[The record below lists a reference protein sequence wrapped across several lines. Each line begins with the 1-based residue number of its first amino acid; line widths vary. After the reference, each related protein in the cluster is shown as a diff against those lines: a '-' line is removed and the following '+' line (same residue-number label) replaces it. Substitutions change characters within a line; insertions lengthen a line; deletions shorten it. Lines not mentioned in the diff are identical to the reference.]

1 MDFSQLKKKILIS
14 IIMGMTIFV
23 GLSIYSDIDK
33 LMKVF
38 VAFDYRYLLIILILA
53 PLNYFF
59 RYIKWS
65 YYLKKV
71 DVNIDRR
78 DNILIFASG
87 LAMTVSPGKV
97 GELLK
102 AYLLKENNKVP
113 ITTTAPLIMAER
125 LTDGISMLIL
135 ASFGA
140 LAYNYGK
147 GILLFVMVCVIAF
160 VAIVQSRRL
169 VHKILNII
177 ERISFVEK
185 HGEGIRNFYDK
196 TYLIFKVRPLLFAV
210 SIGVI
215 SWCFEGIVIYLT
227 LKAMNTDI
235 SILASVFIVAF
246 SSIVGAISMLPGG
259 LFAAEGSIVG
269 LLLFMGITKDIATG
283 ATIITR
289 FSTLWLGV
297 VIGIVALLLVQKK
310 LFIKPKTNRPELK

>member
-1 MDFSQLKKKILIS
+1 MNFKELKKKILIS
-14 IIMGMTIFV
+14 LIMGMMVFV
-23 GLSIYSDIDK
+23 GLSIYSDVDN

-38 VAFDYRYLLIILILA
+38 VSFNYRYLPLILILA

-59 RYIKWS
+59 RYIKWN

-78 DNILIFASG
+78 DNILIFTSG

-102 AYLLKENNKVP
+102 SYLLKENNNIP
-113 ITTTAPLIMAER
+113 ISTTAPLIMAER

-147 GILLFVMVCVIAF
+147 GILLFVMLCVIVF
-160 VAIVQSRRL
+160 IGVIQSRKL
-169 VHKILNII
+169 VYKIIDMVQK
-177 ERISFVEK
+177 ISFVQK
-185 HGEGIRNFYDK
+185 HGESIRNFYDK
-196 TYLIFKVRPLLFAV
+196 TYIIFKIKPLIFAV
-210 SIGVI
+210 FIGVI
-215 SWCFEGIVIYLT
+215 SWFFEGIVIYLT

-235 SILASVFIVAF
+235 SLLASVFIVAF

-297 VIGIVALLLVQKK
+297 VIGMISLLLVQKK
-310 LFIKPKTNRPELK
+310 LFAKPDPKGPEL